1 MDPQHLARFAR
12 GGSLN
17 LAASV
22 VSGLLGFVLV
32 VVLTRGLGA
41 AGSGP
46 FFVALAAFSIASN
59 TLELGA
65 DTGAVRLIARHLALG
80 AVSDLR
86 STFAIALLPVLAI
99 GSAVAVLMWLFAPS
113 LAHIFGHGVDEG
125 TVKTYIRTFAP
136 FVPFASG
143 YTVSVATTR
152 GLGTIAPT
160 VLIDKLGRPLLQP
173 LFASLIFAT
182 GAGATFLAIAYAG
195 PIALGFV
202 VAVTWALALLRRAER
217 SAFGAQARRAAR
229 DLASEFWAFTAP
241 RGLAAVFQVAILWL
255 DTLLIGALAS
265 TREAGIYT
273 AASRYIQ
280 VGSFVLLAVIQV
292 IAPQISDLFA
302 RLKIEDAKTVYQ
314 TATWWLILLTWPGY
328 LMLACFSVPFLRIFG
343 PGFVEGATVLSI
355 LSSAM
360 LIAMA
365 CGPVDVVLLMAG
377 KSSWNLLNT
386 VVALSLNIGLNLVLI
401 PRLGISGAAIAW
413 AVSIAANNIMPL
425 IEVRYLLRLDPFG
438 PGFLTA
444 VGATVVCF
452 AVPGIIVRSIA
463 GPTLAGLVV
472 FAAVSLPAYG
482 IALWRF
488 RSTFRLAELRGVL
501 KSRSAKARADVR

>member
-1 MDPQHLARFAR
+1 M
-12 GGSLN
+12 LN

-41 AGSGP
+41 TGSGP

-86 STFAIALLPVLAI
+86 STFAIALAPVLAI
-99 GSAVAVLMWLFAPS
+99 GSSVAVLMWVFAPT
-113 LAHIFGHGVDEG
+113 LAHVFGHGVDEG
-125 TVKTYIRTFAP
+125 TVETYIRTFAP
-136 FVPFASG
+136 FVPLASG

-173 LFASLIFAT
+173 ILASLVFAT
-182 GAGATFLAIAYAG
+182 GAGAVSLGIAYAG

-202 VAVTWALALLRRAER
+202 VAIIWALVLLGRIER
-217 SAFGAQARRAAR
+217 SASGARARRAAR

-255 DTLLIGALAS
+255 DTLLIGALAT

-280 VGSFVLLAVIQV
+280 IGSFVLLAVIQV

-302 RLKIEDAKTVYQ
+302 RQKIGEAKAVYQ

-328 LMLACFSVPFLRIFG
+328 VMLACFSVPFLRIFG
-343 PGFVEGATVLSI
+343 PGFVEGASVLSI
-355 LSSAM
+355 LSLAM

-365 CGPVDVVLLMAG
+365 CGPIDVVLLMAG

-386 VVALSLNIGLNLVLI
+386 VVALSLNIGLNLLLI

-413 AVSIAANNIMPL
+413 AVSIAANNLAPL
-425 IEVRYLLRLDPFG
+425 VEVRFLLRLDPFG
-438 PGFLTA
+438 SGFLTA
-444 VGATVVCF
+444 IAATVGCF
-452 AVPGIIVRSIA
+452 AVPGLMIRSVL
-463 GPTLAGLVV
+463 GPTFTGLLLFVAISV
-472 FAAVSLPAYG
+472 PAY
-482 IALWRF
+482 AVVLWRS
-488 RSTFRLAELRGVL
+488 RSVLNLAELRGAMKV
-501 KSRSAKARADVR
+501 RSANRRSPRP